1 MDNAQ
6 EATGLIRRIMSD
18 LYALEKLVG
27 TPKTPIGPA
36 MPPKRAERALP
47 EAFEAFWHL
56 YPRKVGKG
64 AAERAWNTHVAK
76 GHGMAIV
83 ELLAG
88 QLGQADW
95 VKEGGKYIPYP
106 ATWLNQHRW
115 LDEVKGGSDGSGKYG
130 GLGET
135 L

>member
-18 LYALEKLVG
+18 LYALENLVG
-27 TPKTPIGPA
+27 TAKVPIEPV
-36 MPPKRAERALP
+36 KRAERVLP
-47 EAFEAFWHL
+47 EAFEAFWGL
-56 YPRKVGKG
+56 YPKKVGKG
-64 AAERAWNTHVAK
+64 AAEKSWNTHVIK
-76 GHGMAIV
+76 GETHFRAVIEALGK
-83 ELLAG
+83 

-95 VKEGGKYIPYP
+95 VKEGGKYIPHP

-115 LDEVKGGSDGSGKYG
+115 LDEVKGGTNDTGKYG
-130 GLGET
+130 GVSET